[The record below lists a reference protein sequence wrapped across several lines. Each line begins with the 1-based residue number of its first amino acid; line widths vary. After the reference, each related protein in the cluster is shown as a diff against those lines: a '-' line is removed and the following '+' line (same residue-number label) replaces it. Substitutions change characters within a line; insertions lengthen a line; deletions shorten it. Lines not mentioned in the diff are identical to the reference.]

1 VSVGSGWAGFNL
13 LRRLKAESYD
23 VTLVSPRNYFVF
35 TPLLAG
41 TASGTLEFRAATEPV
56 RAFSKGKDYL
66 EATCTSIGKLP
77 PPPLLFHF
85 FIFHDLHSSS
95 PPDPHEGIIEC
106 QSVFSDT
113 ENLRTFRIPY
123 DRLVIAVGS
132 YTNTFGVEGVKEYA
146 NYLKDVTDARKIR
159 QRIMDCF
166 EMAAQPGLSTEEK
179 SRLLHF
185 AVVGGGP
192 TGVELSAELADL
204 VHDDMSRFYPHLM
217 RYTSITVYD
226 MSSRI
231 LGSFDV
237 KLSEYASKRF
247 KREGI
252 SIRTGA
258 NVTRVMEKCLVIK
271 EGKGEG
277 KSEEIPYGLL
287 VWATG
292 IAANPLLNSLKDT
305 ASLDKIGRLE
315 VDGNLRVLDKHGQA
329 LDRVYAL
336 GDCSSLKGSPLP
348 ATAQVANQQ
357 ANYLGR
363 VFKQISQQSG
373 VEANIPPFQY
383 KYTGAMA
390 YVGGWRAVAEI
401 GESPTKVRGS
411 GIGAWIFWRSAYLN
425 MSLSWKNK
433 FLIPSY
439 WLYSWIF
446 GRDISRF

>member
-1 VSVGSGWAGFNL
+1 GSGWAGFNL
-13 LRRLKAESYD
+13 LRHLKAESYD
-23 VTLVSPRNYFVF
+23 VTLISPRNYFVF

-56 RAFSKGKDYL
+56 RAFAKGKNYL
-66 EATCTSIGKLP
+66 EAKCTSI
-77 PPPLLFHF
+77 
-85 FIFHDLHSSS
+85 
-95 PPDPHEGIIEC
+95 DPRNGVVEC

-113 ENLRTFRIPY
+113 KDIRNFRIPY

-132 YTNTFGVEGVKEYA
+132 HTNTFGIEGVKEHA
-146 NYLKDVTDARKIR
+146 HFLKDVTDSRRIRK
-159 QRIMDCF
+159 RIMDCF
-166 EMAAQPGLSTEEK
+166 EMAAQPGLSSEER

-204 VHDDMSRFYPHLM
+204 IHDDMSRFYPELM
-217 RYTSITVYD
+217 PHTSVTVYD
-226 MSSRI
+226 VAPRI
-231 LGSFDV
+231 LGSFDA

-252 SIRTGA
+252 RIRT
-258 NVTRVMEKCLVIK
+258 K
-271 EGKGEG
+271 GKGRL
-277 KSEEIPYGLL
+277 KSIYRLFIDNHYSSLFYPSLWIVVPYGLL

-292 IAANPLLNSLKDT
+292 IAANPLLSSLKDQV
-305 ASLDKIGRLE
+305 SLDKVGRLE
-315 VDGNLRVLDKHGQA
+315 VDSNLRVLNAQGQPM
-329 LDRVYAL
+329 DGVYAI

-357 ANYLGR
+357 ASYLGK
-363 VFKQISQQSG
+363 VFKQITQQSG
-373 VEANIPPFQY
+373 VEANIPPFRY
-383 KYTGAMA
+383 RYAGAMA

-401 GESPTKVRGS
+401 GESPKKVRGS
-411 GIGAWIFWRSAYLN
+411 GVGAWIFWRSAYLN
-425 MSLSWKNK
+425 MSVSWKNK
-433 FLIPSY
+433 VLIPSY